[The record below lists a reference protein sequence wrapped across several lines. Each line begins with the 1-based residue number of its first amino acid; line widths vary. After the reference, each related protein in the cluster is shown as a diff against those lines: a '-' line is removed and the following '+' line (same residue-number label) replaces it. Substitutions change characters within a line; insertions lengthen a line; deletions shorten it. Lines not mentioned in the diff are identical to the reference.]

1 MAIFLGVLLGL
12 YLVAGDGY
20 IVFSWVTVLIVGASA
35 WVADLVLRPLLS
47 GVLVAIM
54 GTVAWVSTRLGLRKR
69 RDEYAET
76 VNPTSGLPESIHEA
90 VEAASDE
97 ARKRAD
103 KASTPD

>member
-1 MAIFLGVLLGL
+1 MAILLGVLLGL
-12 YLVAGDGY
+12 YLVADDGY

-35 WVADLVLRPLLS
+35 WVADLVLRPLFA
-47 GVLVAIM
+47 GVLVAIL
-54 GTVAWVSTRLGLRKR
+54 GAAAQIVERLPWRKR

-103 KASTPD
+103 KRVR